1 MTKSFVEYI
10 KQQPMVFE
18 VFGHYQSPALH
29 RVAIQDVSNQQI
41 QQVSLKKKN
50 IYFKNYSMKS
60 FVLVVFHFYI
70 CLQIRHCEINWF
82 TLLDIAK

>member
-41 QQVSLKKKN
+41 QQVSFLNKARYISIFKKDSK
-50 IYFKNYSMKS
+50 K
-60 FVLVVFHFYI
+60 
-70 CLQIRHCEINWF
+70 
-82 TLLDIAK
+82 